1 MEWLYKGRVFV
12 PPENFS
18 SDDYYGF
25 VYEITNRCNGKKYIG
40 KKFFWSQKTL
50 AKTKTRKRRKKILI
64 ESDLRN
70 YFGSNKILS
79 EEVKTQGES
88 IFHRNILHLC
98 NTKGECAY
106 LEAKEQFDKEVLMSD
121 KYYNGIINVRLGG
134 NAVKGLK

>member
-1 MEWLYKGRVFV
+1 MEWLYEGKVFV
-12 PPENFS
+12 TPENFS

-50 AKTKTRKRRKKILI
+50 PKTKSRKRRKKILI
-64 ESDLRN
+64 ESDWRK
-70 YFGSNKILS
+70 YFGSNKILC
-79 EEVKTQGES
+79 EEVKTQGED
-88 IFHRNILHLC
+88 IFYRNILYLC
-98 NTKGECAY
+98 KTKGECAY

-121 KYYNGIINVRLGG
+121 TYYNGIINVRLGG